1 MKKSNVISLSKFL
14 ARYANLTGKDLVN
27 LTHDEVKVLFPQI
40 KRTSFDYVDEH
51 QDEMASGKVALVSD
65 GKKVVPYF
73 VPEYDFE
80 HDVTEVVR
88 PKDEPIKRD
97 DTDYDY
103 TKLSIYELRTLLRR
117 KFSTQKNQYRAAREL
132 ERRGVVLHKKYN
144 RRDYKKG
151 ESEE

>member
-65 GKKVVPYF
+65 GK
-73 VPEYDFE
+73 
-80 HDVTEVVR
+80 
-88 PKDEPIKRD
+88 
-97 DTDYDY
+97 
-103 TKLSIYELRTLLRR
+103 
-117 KFSTQKNQYRAAREL
+117 
-132 ERRGVVLHKKYN
+132 
-144 RRDYKKG
+144 
-151 ESEE
+151 